1 MAFNNKFNQTKRN
14 FSQKIIWTA
23 ILVGLL
29 VGLSILLAFL
39 STDFLTY
46 EGWTSFF
53 WVSLFSSAIVLGAW
67 LLLRRENPP
76 NWLLYLVL
84 AAALLRLGVGA
95 FWSISL
101 PIWGH
106 GTPAELGGY
115 VMGDAAGR
123 DQAAWRLAGSGE
135 SLLTAFRDNR
145 RVDQYGGLLFISA
158 WIYRDLGS
166 YYHQPLLIVTLGA
179 ACSALAVLF
188 CWAFVRRVWGNAAAV
203 IAAWGIFLYPEAVLL
218 GSSQMREAFT
228 IPLVAAAFYGLARY
242 QEDRRITDLAWILV
256 PFFLTMFFST
266 LFAAMLLGC
275 LVLAALVMV
284 RVGSREAVHQRW
296 FWPILALLVVV
307 GLIGLWLALRE
318 VTPDRI
324 TNPIAMASW
333 WLQKSASFQAYISE
347 HASGWMQKIFKF
359 TPEWTHLPML
369 VVYGVV
375 QPFLP
380 ASLVAGSGSTVWRVI
395 AVWRSVGWTLL
406 LAFLAFAPFH
416 VFRKNG
422 DQSLARMLTF
432 IVWLII
438 LVAAFR
444 GGSDMWDN
452 PRYRAIF
459 VVLQIA
465 LAARIWVEESR
476 ARDPWLRRALLVTG
490 AILVWFLPWY
500 LQRYYSIGWPVTD
513 PFRIFG
519 MGFCT
524 GVLLLIADW
533 AGKPGVKTTLVPTTA
548 KKQIDTSPQ

>member
-1 MAFNNKFNQTKRN
+1 MAFENKNNQTKHT
-14 FSQKIIWTA
+14 SQKFIWTV
-23 ILVGLL
+23 ILLGLSA
-29 VGLSILLAFL
+29 GFSILLAFI
-39 STDFLTY
+39 STGFLTY
-46 EGWTSFF
+46 EGWISFF
-53 WVSLFSSAIVLGAW
+53 WVFLLSGAIVLGVW
-67 LLLRRENPP
+67 LLLRQENPP

-84 AAALLRLGVGA
+84 GAALLRLGVGA

-101 PIWGH
+101 PVWGH
-106 GTPAELGGY
+106 GTPAEQGGY

-145 RVDQYGGLLFISA
+145 RVDQYGGLLFVSA
-158 WIYRDLGS
+158 LTYRYLGS
-166 YYHQPLLIVTLGA
+166 YYHQPLLIVLLGA

-188 CWAFVRRVWGNAAAV
+188 CWAFVRRVWGNAAAAV
-203 IAAWGIFLYPEAVLL
+203 AAWGIFLYPEAVLL

-228 IPLVAAAFYGLARY
+228 IPLAAAAFYGLARY
-242 QEDRRITDLAWILV
+242 QEDRKITDLAWILI
-256 PFFLTMFFST
+256 PFFLTLFFST
-266 LFAAMLLGC
+266 LSATMLLGC

-284 RVGSREAVHQRW
+284 RIGSKDAIHQRW

-369 VVYGVV
+369 VAYGVV

-380 ASLVAGSGSTVWRVI
+380 ASLIAGSDSPVWRGI

-416 VFRKNG
+416 AFRKNG
-422 DQSLARMLTF
+422 NQSLTRMLTV

-459 VVLQIA
+459 SVLQIA
-465 LAARIWVEESR
+465 LAARIWVEESQ
-476 ARDPWLRRALLVTG
+476 ARDPWLRRALLVAG

-513 PFRIFG
+513 PFRILG

-533 AGKPGVKTTLVPTTA
+533 AGNPGVKTSLAPTTA
-548 KKQIDTSPQ
+548 QKQIDTSPQ